1 MREKI
6 ESYLCMNIAIAMFS
20 ITCMFMSIAQRQEIA
35 QIKKDAEEVV
45 LFITSQE

>member
-1 MREKI
+1 MRDKI

-45 LFITSQE
+45 LFITSEK